1 MSDAVIHPD
10 AEKRDL
16 VYQDLL
22 SEFGKEQ
29 LEEMFIFLV
38 DRATY
43 YIKFFELNYSVDASH
58 FKISET
64 YIKEVIIDYFADI
77 KRLKPFHNI
86 KEIHPIKRAAYLGY
100 WLTRRKPIQMVKDF
114 TQEELVGKDR
124 LTCVNEGFAVSIIMA
139 VLFVDSS
146 SVPSTHSDNLIKF
159 YHHLHYHLKYRVINP
174 QILELAIVGFYTN
187 QLFTPQFK

>member
-16 VYQDLL
+16 AYQDLL

-38 DRATY
+38 DRANY
-43 YIKFFELNYSVDASH
+43 YIKFIELNYQVDASN

-100 WLTRRKPIQMVKDF
+100 WLTRRKPIQLVKDF
-114 TQEELVGKDR
+114 TQEELIGKDR
-124 LTCVNEGFAVSIIMA
+124 LTSINEGLTVLIIMA
-139 VLFVDSS
+139 VLFVESS
-146 SVPSTHSDNLIKF
+146 SVPSTHTENVRKF

-174 QILELAIVGFYTN
+174 QVIELAIVGFYTN
-187 QLFTPQFK
+187 QLFPPQYK

>member
-1 MSDAVIHPD
+1 MSDDVINPD

-16 VYQDLL
+16 AYQDLL
-22 SEFGKEQ
+22 IEFGKEQ
-29 LEEMFIFLV
+29 LEEMFIFIV
-38 DRATY
+38 DRARF
-43 YIKFFELNYSVDASH
+43 YIKFFESNYNVDASH
-58 FKISET
+58 FQISET

-100 WLTRRKPIQMVKDF
+100 WLTRRKPIQLVKDF
-114 TQEELVGKDR
+114 TQEELEGKDR
-124 LTCVNEGFAVSIIMA
+124 LTSINEGFTVLIIMA
-139 VLFVDSS
+139 VLFVESN
-146 SVPSTHSDNLIKF
+146 SVPETHSVNVQKF

-187 QLFTPQFK
+187 QLFTPQYK